1 MAMEPQ
7 DIQPLTKPTP
17 PKPAIR
23 DFKNIMV
30 SFHFPKEILR
40 KPECIPNPT
49 EWFVELRHFFVD
61 LPQQL
66 GQLEE
71 FSMMTANAG
80 TTTENDEDVRSL
92 AHWKDYQI
100 PDGAA
105 GESSVTAKDHSH
117 HWRYPNLKCVRRIVF
132 SQRAKDG
139 KWLIGRWMVVAY
151 VFASTPEALQQ
162 LDWCQ
167 LICSDTMADLHA
179 YSVGPGKLEVTYSA
193 QLTKIYR
200 LDRKRTASSEHACQ
214 YGETTGASESEETET
229 EGILDTQMVP
239 TAYHMVPT
247 GSLYGPSHMRY
258 APVPPGVAIPP
269 ELKDRC
275 HLIDRTWPS
284 LMAGGASIPDTTLD
298 KEWDMI

>member
-7 DIQPLTKPTP
+7 DIQPLTKLTP

-23 DFKNIMV
+23 NSKNIMV
-30 SFHFPKEILR
+30 SFHFPEEILR

-80 TTTENDEDVRSL
+80 TTTENDED
-92 AHWKDYQI
+92 
-100 PDGAA
+100 
-105 GESSVTAKDHSH
+105 
-117 HWRYPNLKCVRRIVF
+117 
-132 SQRAKDG
+132 RAKDG

-167 LICSDTMADLHA
+167 LICSDIMADLHA
-179 YSVGPGKLEVTYSA
+179 YSAGPEKLEVTYSA
-193 QLTKIYR
+193 QWTKIYR
-200 LDRKRTASSEHACQ
+200 LDRKPTASSEHACQ
-214 YGETTGASESEETET
+214 YGEITGASESEETEA

-247 GSLYGPSHMRY
+247 GSPYGPSHMRY